1 MCVNLQL
8 NCLFLGKLAQVR
20 DSRLSRAEVELQ
32 IINPHDKIKFM
43 NEISLC
49 ILVDLLVKIVVQIS
63 RTWAKW
69 ELLRYSYAF
78 LEENREAL
86 KLRSKKEEAR
96 TFVA

>member
-1 MCVNLQL
+1 M
-8 NCLFLGKLAQVR
+8 
-20 DSRLSRAEVELQ
+20 EVELQ
-32 IINPHDKIKFM
+32 IINLHDEIKLM

-49 ILVDLLVKIVVQIS
+49 ILIDLLVKIVLQIS

-69 ELLRYSYAF
+69 ELLRYSFAF

-86 KLRSKKEEAR
+86 KLRSKTEEAR